1 MDTGSREYPARPL
14 IGVGALIIQGSN
26 IVLVRRSKPPSQG
39 EWSIPGG
46 LARVGET
53 LSQAVI
59 REALEETGLNV
70 RPGSLVEL
78 VERIVQDRN
87 KSVQYHY
94 VIADYKCSLISGAL
108 VAGSDAS
115 EACWAQKDR
124 LGDFKLPAITLS
136 VINRAFQIGG

>member
-1 MDTGSREYPARPL
+1 MEYPW
-14 IGVGALIIQGSN
+14 GS
-26 IVLVRRSKPPSQG
+26 V
-39 EWSIPGG
+39 
-46 LARVGET
+46 RVGET

-70 RPGSLVEL
+70 RTGPLVEL

-94 VIADYKCSLISGAL
+94 VIADYKCSVISGAL

-115 EACWAQKDR
+115 DACWAQKDH
-124 LGDFKLPAITLS
+124 LGDFKLPAIALT
-136 VINRAFQIGG
+136 VINRDFQICG